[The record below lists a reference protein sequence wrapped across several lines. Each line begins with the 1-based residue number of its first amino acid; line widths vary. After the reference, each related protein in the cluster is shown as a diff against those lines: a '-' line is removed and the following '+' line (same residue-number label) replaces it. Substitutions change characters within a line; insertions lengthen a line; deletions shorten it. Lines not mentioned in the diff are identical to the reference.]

1 MVVGG
6 ATVVVVDVLEVDDVL
21 LVDDVLDVDELVD
34 DVDVLVVVVVVGD
47 TISNDTV
54 TADV

>member
-1 MVVGG
+1 MDVGG

-47 TISNDTV
+47 TISINTV
-54 TADV
+54 AADV